1 MWPKLQC
8 DFYHTTNILIES
20 FIADTEPQMNTDIC
34 HPTPPS
40 WLSTFPG
47 LSELKDKTWLDAS
60 RVASEFII
68 PAGTVVVRKGDPCQ
82 NFLLIQQGSVRAYDI
97 ADNGREIV
105 LFRVC
110 AGDLCILTI
119 TNLLEETAYSAN
131 VVAESEV
138 RAIAI
143 PIAHFQILMSRSS
156 AFRKLIMSTLVR
168 RMSDIMRL
176 VQQVTFHRLDL
187 RLACLLGKFFGD
199 QHTMTIQV
207 THDQLAKELGTK
219 REVVSRLL
227 KEFEHMGCIH
237 LHRGQIELISED
249 VLNKLSAESKPQG
262 LT

>member
-1 MWPKLQC
+1 
-8 DFYHTTNILIES
+8 
-20 FIADTEPQMNTDIC
+20 MNTDISLSSS
-34 HPTPPS
+34 PT
-40 WLSTFPG
+40 WLPTFPG
-47 LSELKDKTWLDAS
+47 LSELKDKSWQDAS
-60 RVASEFII
+60 HAASEFVI

-82 NFLLIQQGSVRAYDI
+82 NFLLIQQGSIRAYDI

-105 LFRVC
+105 LFRVS
-110 AGDLCILTI
+110 AGEMCILTI

-131 VVAESEV
+131 AVTESEV

-143 PIAHFQILMSRSS
+143 PIEHFKTVMSRSS

-199 QHTMTIQV
+199 QRAMIIQV

-227 KEFEHMGCIH
+227 KEFERMGCIR
-237 LHRGQIELISED
+237 LHRGQIELVSED
-249 VLNKLSAESKPQG
+249 ALNKLTAEVRPQ
-262 LT
+262 

>member
-1 MWPKLQC
+1 ML
-8 DFYHTTNILIES
+8 TES
-20 FIADTEPQMNTDIC
+20 TIADTEHQMKTTISNSS
-34 HPTPPS
+34 PPA

-47 LSELKDKTWLDAS
+47 LNELKDKSWLEAS
-60 RVASEFII
+60 CASSEFII
-68 PAGTVVVRKGDPCQ
+68 PAGTDVVRKGDPCQ
-82 NFLLIQQGSVRAYDI
+82 NFLLIQQGSIRAYDI
-97 ADNGREIV
+97 AENGREIA

-131 VVAESEV
+131 AVTESEV

-143 PIAHFQILMSRSS
+143 PIAHFKNVMSRSS

-187 RLACLLGKFFGD
+187 RLACLLGKSFGN
-199 QHTMTIQV
+199 QHAMVIQV

-227 KEFEHMGCIH
+227 KEFERMGCIH
-237 LHRGQIELISED
+237 LHRGQIELISEE
-249 VLNKLSAESKPQG
+249 VLNKLTAENRP
-262 LT
+262 